1 LQFNPIESKAINL
14 KSKKINT
21 AVDGI
26 AESQSMVLILSR
38 LIGEASTVGEDVGE
52 DDGDERNGDD
62 ESVDMDGGDDDM
74 SEVSS
79 SSSSFLLL
87 LISTPLPLSWLPT
100 LTSLVVMYPFN
111 RFTSDNFTG
120 FTMKSSAPS
129 SKHLYIFKKN
139 SVCFNLLKFIKKL

>member
-1 LQFNPIESKAINL
+1 MDA
-14 KSKKINT
+14 
-21 AVDGI
+21 I
-26 AESQSMVLILSR
+26 AESQSVVLILSR

-52 DDGDERNGDD
+52 DDGEETNGDD
-62 ESVDMDGGDDDM
+62 ESVETDGGDDDM

-87 LISTPLPLSWLPT
+87 LISTPTSSTPLPLSWLPT

-129 SKHLYIFKKN
+129 SKHLHIFFQIFPVV
-139 SVCFNLLKFIKKL
+139 SIF